1 MGFFFFNQTMKSA
14 SCLLLLVFFVALS
27 YADFLGCAG
36 SVSSQVNYKT
46 SVPSLEVSW
55 SGFANE
61 ERVIRY
67 DLAVITEDSAPR
79 GFSTFG
85 CRDEA
90 GFAGVPNV
98 YGWKNTGSATS
109 TSVVAPLS
117 VGPRYMIVIR
127 AAHASGAFTY
137 ANSFP
142 FVLEERDIIVS
153 QPIVAR
159 NVKAEEKEVRFENEI
174 ALTCPI
180 DMANACHA
188 GTISVRERL
197 EEFYGPPR
205 YGVVAGFIPGAGDN
219 IDDDDDDD
227 DFSNVSAGWVIPIA
241 VLITAVCCIAALGF
255 VIVGGAAGKDG
266 GEFKTNVRRHV
277 NEEEF

>member
-1 MGFFFFNQTMKSA
+1 MGVFFFNQTMKSA
-14 SCLLLLVFFVALS
+14 SCLHLLVFFVALS

-142 FVLEERDIIVS
+142 FVLEE
-153 QPIVAR
+153 
-159 NVKAEEKEVRFENEI
+159 KEVRFENEI